1 MTTMPSGRAPAAVDA
16 EAPALGESRSRVLSI
31 LQDART
37 PLGVTDVAEQ
47 ARLHPNTARFHLDGL
62 VDAGHVDRTTE
73 ERERPGRPRALYTA
87 RADNARGGRR
97 SYRLLA
103 EILTSYIASQD
114 PRPTKAALQAGA
126 AWGRY
131 LADRPRPYQRTDTA
145 KAMASLVSVLDD
157 VGFAPEAKV
166 SGRRRQVL
174 LHHCPFREAAE
185 NHEDIVCSVHL
196 GLMQGALAELNTSL
210 TADRLDPFVEPSL
223 CVAHLSSRSPSG
235 ASRPSTRASSGT
247 R

>member
-1 MTTMPSGRAPAAVDA
+1 MTTTSGSPSAAVVDA
-16 EAPALGESRSRVLSI
+16 EALHLGESRSRVLSI

-37 PLGVTDVAEQ
+37 PLSVVDVAEH

-62 VDAGHVDRTTE
+62 VEAGLVERTTE
-73 ERERPGRPRALYTA
+73 ERDQPGRPRALYTS
-87 RADNARGGRR
+87 RADSTRAGRR

-114 PRPTKAALQAGA
+114 PRPTKAAVQAGA

-131 LADRPRPYQRTDTA
+131 LADRPRPYQRTDTT
-145 KAMASLVSVLDD
+145 KAMASLVRVLDD

-185 NHEDIVCSVHL
+185 SHREIVCSVHL
-196 GLMQGALAELNTSL
+196 GLMQGVLSELHTPL

-223 CVAHLSSRSPSG
+223 CVAHLSSGPSSGPTSG
-235 ASRPSTRASSGT
+235 ASNVSS
-247 R
+247 